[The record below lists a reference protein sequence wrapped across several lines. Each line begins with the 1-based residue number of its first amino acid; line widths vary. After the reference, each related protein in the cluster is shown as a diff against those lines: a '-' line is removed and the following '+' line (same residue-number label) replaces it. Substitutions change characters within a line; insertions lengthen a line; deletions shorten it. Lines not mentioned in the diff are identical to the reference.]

1 MPLGVPLLDALDR
14 MRYGGV
20 ILNGSGKVTR
30 LNAAAEQYLREY
42 TGAASAAANDP
53 DWTRFLRRLIGAGKG
68 HTGGEAALWVTIVDA
83 GAPKLI
89 LYSRRISNAEEGA
102 LTVITLVDLTEPPL
116 PSAETLQKLFGLTSA
131 EARLAREIARG
142 LSAGEAAKA
151 LGVKMATVRPQM
163 VQIFAKTG
171 TKRQGELVALLTR
184 LAILP

>member
-30 LNAAAEQYLREY
+30 LNAAAEQYLSKY
-42 TGAASAAANDP
+42 TSAASATANNP
-53 DWTRFLRRLIGAGKG
+53 DWTRLLRRLIGAGKG

-102 LTVITLVDLTEPPL
+102 LTVITLVDLAEPLL

-142 LSAGEAAKA
+142 LSPGEAAEA
-151 LGVKMATVRPQM
+151 LGVKMATVRSQM
-163 VQIFAKTG
+163 AQIFAKTG